1 MTQVRKQKRPRQ
13 DLTGAAFCGMLWAT
27 SAPPYPAWR
36 RPSVGAVIT
45 VEGVFI
51 WKGAIQS
58 ISQRE
63 PVVKS
68 DWSQGYHPATSARSI
83 HFQKVLPQFFYVVV
97 PVGPDL
103 VVNGFPKGH
112 CASF

>member
-1 MTQVRKQKRPRQ
+1 VVFYRRP
-13 DLTGAAFCGMLWAT
+13 
-27 SAPPYPAWR
+27 PR
-36 RPSVGAVIT
+36 RPIRRGDQPSVGALT
-45 VEGVFI
+45 TAEGVFV
-51 WKGAIQS
+51 WNGAIQS

-83 HFQKVLPQFFYVVV
+83 HFQKVLPQFFYVLV
-97 PVGPDL
+97 PVGPDV

-112 CASF
+112 RVSF